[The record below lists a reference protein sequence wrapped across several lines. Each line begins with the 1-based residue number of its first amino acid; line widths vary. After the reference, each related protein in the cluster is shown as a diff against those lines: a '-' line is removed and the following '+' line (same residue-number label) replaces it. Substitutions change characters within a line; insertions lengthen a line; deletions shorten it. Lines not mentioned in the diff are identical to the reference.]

1 MLCDQQ
7 SEGYRS
13 YVIDALVS
21 HAETNEVAI
30 AFDQYIRQ
38 AIDRTC
44 TKVKVNACKRPK
56 GPKWYDRELGLKRS
70 DAIKA
75 GENMNIGK
83 DNDDLLV
90 CCRENRSLKQRK
102 EREYKRKCLQSIE
115 HAYGNKKSS
124 MLSVLNAIDREKKW

>member
-1 MLCDQQ
+1 MAPT
-7 SEGYRS
+7 GYHLTNINGLHRAWIKPGPC
-13 YVIDALVS
+13 YATNNLKAIVLVIDALVS

-44 TKVKVNACKRPK
+44 TKVKVNASKRPK
-56 GPKWYDRELGLKRS
+56 GPKWYDRKLRLKRS
-70 DAIKA
+70 EAIKA

-90 CCRENRSLKQRK
+90 CCRE
-102 EREYKRKCLQSIE
+102 
-115 HAYGNKKSS
+115 
-124 MLSVLNAIDREKKW
+124 